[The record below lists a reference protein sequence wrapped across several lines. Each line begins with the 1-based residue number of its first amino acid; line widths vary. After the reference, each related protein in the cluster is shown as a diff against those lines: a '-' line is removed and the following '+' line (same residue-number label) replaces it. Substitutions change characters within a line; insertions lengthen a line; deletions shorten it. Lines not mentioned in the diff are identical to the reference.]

1 MIEVFISGKQ
11 FMRSFALFA
20 SVAFINCVTVISVHA
35 ASDIQAFDTGLAAD
49 KFAKETFSTFY
60 TLPRSKDVMKAIPD
74 LLHDEDAWQ
83 AFLQRN
89 YAAPNLS
96 LATLKDLTATY
107 TFPDAKPDV
116 KITKNAVVV
125 SFAAIQEVRV
135 FGRLAGQNCYAS
147 VMYLDMPKGVDD
159 PRGATVKDVLMIMEP
174 MDHGECKLTKSK

>member
-1 MIEVFISGKQ
+1 
-11 FMRSFALFA
+11 MRSLALLA
-20 SVAFINCVTVISVHA
+20 SVTVINFVTAVSAPA
-35 ASDIQAFDTGLAAD
+35 ASDAQALNAGTAAD

-125 SFAAIQEVRV
+125 SFNAIQEVRV
-135 FGRLAGQNCYAS
+135 FGRLAGQNCFANI
-147 VMYLDMPKGVDD
+147 MYLDMPKGVDD
-159 PRGATVKDVLMIMEP
+159 PQGATVKDVLMIMEP
-174 MDHGECKLTKSK
+174 MDQGECKPTRSK